1 AAPHRPRLAAMRSTI
16 SSREGWGRACNKAAA
31 RMICPDWQ
39 YPHCGTC
46 SAIHAFCKGWS
57 PFGDRPSIV
66 VTERPS
72 ALSSG
77 VRQANTAAPSRCT
90 VQAPHRPAPQPNFVP
105 TRPRCSRNTHNSAV
119 SGAACTSSSR
129 PLIVR
134 LAMLSLQDSGDAV
147 VASGAPPEGL
157 RAVDSTGHRLAVAVD
172 EKIPPNLARLFKLAQ
187 QWRRHAADEGG
198 RT

>member
-1 AAPHRPRLAAMRSTI
+1 
-16 SSREGWGRACNKAAA
+16 
-31 RMICPDWQ
+31 
-39 YPHCGTC
+39 
-46 SAIHAFCKGWS
+46 
-57 PFGDRPSIV
+57 
-66 VTERPS
+66 
-72 ALSSG
+72 
-77 VRQANTAAPSRCT
+77 
-90 VQAPHRPAPQPNFVP
+90 
-105 TRPRCSRNTHNSAV
+105 

-198 RT
+198 RTRPPAQGLPAPATGGVGSSWRVCATPGSPPRPGPVWPATTAHPRRHRPAAPTPGRCWRLPPARSGYGKPRAPIAGGRCAPGASHGGSRRGLVGVGL